1 VKSVPNLLTL
11 LRIGLIPVVVTSFYI
26 DTPLWRWIA
35 VIAFSSACLTDFLDG
50 YLARLLSQTTP
61 LGQFLDPVADKLLV
75 ATTLLYLAGF
85 DKISRGSILAAAV
98 ILCREILISGL
109 REHLSALK
117 INLPVSRLA
126 KWKTFVQMGAIGL
139 LLVSDASYMGFWRE
153 MGECLLWISA
163 LLTIITAVDYGRRT
177 MKHF

>member
-1 VKSVPNLLTL
+1 MKSLPNLLTL
-11 LRIGLIPVVVTSFYI
+11 LRIGLIPIVVISFYI
-26 DTPLWRWIA
+26 DTPMWRWIA

-50 YLARLLSQTTP
+50 YLARLLSQMTP

-85 DKISRGSILAAAV
+85 DKISRGSIFAAAI

-109 REHLSALK
+109 REHLSAIK

-126 KWKTFVQMGAIGL
+126 KWKTFIQMSAIGL
-139 LLVSDASYMGFWRE
+139 LLISDASHAGVGRDL
-153 MGECLLWISA
+153 GEGLLWISA
-163 LLTIITAVDYGRRT
+163 VLTVVTAIDYGRRT
-177 MKHF
+177 VKYF

>member
-1 VKSVPNLLTL
+1 MPSIPNLLTL
-11 LRIGLIPVVVTSFYI
+11 LRILLIPLVVTSFYI

-35 VIAFSSACLTDFLDG
+35 VIAFSSACLTDYLDG

-85 DKISRGSILAAAV
+85 DKISRESILAGAI

-109 REHLSALK
+109 REHLGALK

-126 KWKTFVQMGAIGL
+126 KWKTFIQMSAIGL
-139 LLVSDASYMGFWRE
+139 LLISDASSTGICKYL
-153 MGECLLWISA
+153 GETLLWFAAI
-163 LLTIITAVDYGRRT
+163 LTVITAIDYGRST
-177 MKHF
+177 VKYF

>member
-1 VKSVPNLLTL
+1 MFSVPNLLTF
-11 LRIGLIPVVVTSFYI
+11 LRILLIPIVVISFYI
-26 DTPLWRWIA
+26 DTPIWRWIA
-35 VIAFSSACLTDFLDG
+35 VAAFSSACFTDYLDG
-50 YLARLLSQTTP
+50 YLARALSQTTR

-75 ATTLLYLAGF
+75 ATTLLYLVGF

-126 KWKTFVQMGAIGL
+126 KWKTFVQMSAIGL
-139 LLVSDASYMGFWRE
+139 LLISDAASTGLCKQI
-153 MGECLLWISA
+153 GEVLLWIA
-163 LLTIITAVDYGRRT
+163 VVLTVITAVDYGRRT
-177 MKHF
+177 VKYF